1 MHFAHRAI
9 FVAAVVV
16 CSGCAAGYHHT
27 GDSSLI
33 EIFARNESKFEALLR
48 DVEGET
54 KLQTIQPKTLIY
66 GGVLLNLES
75 ATDADIVRVGMAPRR
90 LSEFQQRMRD
100 LGLTGGIRKTEQEVE
115 FRADQGSLFNGDSY
129 KGYMYRNWPP
139 AHLRADLDGYKA
151 SASDRNDAGDL
162 VVYRR
167 LKNNW
172 YLYLFVNR

>member
-1 MHFAHRAI
+1 MDFAHRAI

-66 GGVLLNLES
+66 GGVLWNLER
-75 ATDADIVRVGMAPRR
+75 ATDADIVRVGYGTARGFPT
-90 LSEFQQRMRD
+90 FQQRMRD

-115 FRADQGSLFNGDSY
+115 FRADQDRFSMAIPTRAICTGTG
-129 KGYMYRNWPP
+129 
-139 AHLRADLDGYKA
+139 LRLT
-151 SASDRNDAGDL
+151 
-162 VVYRR
+162 
-167 LKNNW
+167 
-172 YLYLFVNR
+172 